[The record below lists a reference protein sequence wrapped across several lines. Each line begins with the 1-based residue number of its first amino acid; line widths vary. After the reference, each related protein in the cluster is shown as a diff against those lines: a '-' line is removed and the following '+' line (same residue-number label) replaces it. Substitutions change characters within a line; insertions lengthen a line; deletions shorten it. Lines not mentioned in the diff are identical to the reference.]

1 MDEDKL
7 KKILQNMDAPAPDDN
22 ARKAALN
29 LANAAFTEKN
39 QKNFKGNEN
48 TDRPMGITN
57 NIWSSM
63 MKNKFRLSGL
73 SGAVA
78 ACAVL
83 AVIGV
88 PIFTYNALDSDA
100 IGVSR
105 VNNASGVTSIPGEG
119 EVSPEFREA
128 IKKADQDAVRMAEES
143 AGSAL
148 PTPINTNEAKINL
161 PRRAMR
167 AESDDALAQWRQHS
181 ANIQTQREMQKSKVS
196 NFAAPTA
203 PVATQSADA
212 MIAVSPPFM
221 PEPMPPHEWKAEG
234 QDEFTDYKDN
244 SIKLVSEAP
253 VSTFSIDV
261 DTSSY
266 SFMRRQINNGQ
277 LPQKDAVRVE
287 ELINYFDYDYTLPD
301 STEKPFEPNVAVY
314 DSPWGEG
321 HKLMHIGIKGY
332 ELPMD
337 SKPRSNL
344 VFLIDTS
351 GSMNAQDKLPLLV
364 NSFKML
370 LNTLDENDTIAIV
383 TYAGSAGTVLEPTSA
398 ADKNK
403 IMNALNNL
411 RAGGSTAGAAGIE
424 QAYNLA
430 QNSFDKN
437 GVNRVILA
445 TDGDF
450 NVGITNHQEL
460 QDYVERKRDSGISL
474 SVLGFGQGN
483 YHDNLMQT
491 LAQNGNGNAA
501 YIDSLNEARKVLV
514 EQAGSTLFTIA
525 QDVKIQVEFNPAL
538 VSEYRLIG
546 YETRHLNR
554 EDFNND
560 KIDAGEIGAGHA
572 VTAIYDITPAN
583 SEHKMVDDLRYQ
595 DKTVDADTSVDLGEE
610 YALLKL
616 RYKLPQNGLADFSKE
631 SQLMT
636 RPITIKDDVKM
647 DNLSDDMRF
656 AGAVAGFGQ
665 MLRGGQYLGDYNYD
679 DVIEQAQNAKG
690 DDEFGYRAEFI
701 NLVRLAKTLDQGGLE

>member
-100 IGVSR
+100 IGVSG

-128 IKKADQDAVRMAEES
+128 IVAPKKLERKEMAAADMAVTEEMARAPMVES
-143 AGSAL
+143 EVMGG
-148 PTPINTNEAKINL
+148 
-161 PRRAMR
+161 
-167 AESDDALAQWRQHS
+167 AQAPSRQV
-181 ANIQTQREMQKSKVS
+181 MQKSKVS

-221 PEPMPPHEWKAEG
+221 PEPMSPHEWKAEG

-430 QNSFDKN
+430 QSSFDKN

-483 YHDNLMQT
+483 YHDNLMQI

-595 DKTVDADTSVDLGEE
+595 DKTADADTSVDLGEE